1 MNKRQRK
8 KKFYKLLGT
17 LVDMIDWDNLPII
30 EAHTPASINAQTEVQ
45 EKFQIYVDGPLV
57 YSRLE
62 G

>member
-30 EAHTPASINAQTEVQ
+30 EAHTTESINEQKTA
-45 EKFQIYVDGPLV
+45 
-57 YSRLE
+57 
-62 G
+62 